1 MSENFNLEIISPNK
15 TLISSETK
23 QVIIPAFE
31 GLMTILKDHI
41 SLVTFLRPGIIEVEI
56 NNEIEKFFVEE
67 GTVEFSKN
75 NLLILSS
82 SVKNLKIFSND
93 EANTLLEKSKKEY
106 SNNGLSDKDKYI
118 LSYKLETLKN
128 ITQ

>member
-82 SVKNLKIFSND
+82 SVKNLKNFSND
-93 EANTLLEKSKKEY
+93 EANILLEKSKKEY
-106 SNNGLSDKDKYI
+106 SNNELSDKDKYI

>member
-106 SNNGLSDKDKYI
+106 SNNELSDKDKYI

>member
-82 SVKNLKIFSND
+82 SVKNLKFFSND

>member
-93 EANTLLEKSKKEY
+93 EANILLEKSKKEY
-106 SNNGLSDKDKYI
+106 SNNELSDKDKYI

>member
-106 SNNGLSDKDKYI
+106 SNNELSDKDKYI
-118 LSYKLETLKN
+118 LSYKLEILKN

>member
-82 SVKNLKIFSND
+82 SIKNLKIFSND

-106 SNNGLSDKDKYI
+106 SNNELSDKDKYI

>member
-106 SNNGLSDKDKYI
+106 SNNELNDKDKYI